1 MIKLKYFFLFLV
13 FFLSCQPTPDIAP
26 QPEVLEISKATY
38 NGSPILG
45 NRSLFKEK
53 LLNPFSKLDTCRHS
67 KIGLTQEYWIYDCI
81 VPAND
86 KSVTYSTYQEVVF
99 LSKLEFSSS
108 AEKIIM
114 PKLTLSNATT
124 LDTIVKL
131 FPDSYPDI
139 YKSTNA
145 PKRKNPEIAYI
156 NDDSPTKKRLD
167 PNHVE
172 LMFKDRRLVSFTY
185 YWKPEMTPMQISKSK
200 ERYRQGQ
207 ESLKQQERKNSQ

>member
-1 MIKLKYFFLFLV
+1 MNKLKYLFISLLFLF
-13 FFLSCQPTPDIAP
+13 SCQTTSDIAP

-38 NGSPILG
+38 NGSPLLG

-81 VPAND
+81 IPAKD
-86 KSVTYSTYQEVVF
+86 KSVTYSTYQEIVF

-108 AEKIIM
+108 GEKIIT
-114 PKLTLSNATT
+114 PKLTLSNSTT

-131 FPDSYPDI
+131 FPDSYPDF
-139 YKSTNA
+139 YKSINA
-145 PKRKNPEIAYI
+145 PKRKGPEIAYI
-156 NDDSPTKKRLD
+156 NDDLPTEKRLA

-172 LMFKDRRLVSFTY
+172 LMFKDRRLISFTY
-185 YWKPEMTPMQISKSK
+185 YWKPEMTPSQISKSK
-200 ERYRQGQ
+200 KRYRQGQ
-207 ESLKQQERKNSQ
+207 ESLKQQE